1 LSTIT
6 GVLGF
11 ADHPEVPKAML
22 LPILPSLPEATGR
35 PNGVFPAETG
45 MSDLDVSQMPRTPS
59 DDKLSSPDL
68 GSGDPYLH
76 GRGMLSPLPSSLQEN
91 SVHQRSGSRSLF
103 KWKTDGDYQNSKGS
117 GDIRLVCLLL
127 FNRICDMK
135 QRLLVFMSRGISK
148 EEYYAVLPLRIWD
161 SYNGH
166 FLTSIRFTLPLSYRG
181 FRDNHLPLLYPCS
194 PGLRNLRWQCN

>member
-1 LSTIT
+1 LQGLQQSLSTIT

-22 LPILPSLPEATGR
+22 LPILPSLPEATWR

-45 MSDLDVSQMPRTPS
+45 MSDLDVSQIPRIPS

-76 GRGMLSPLPSSLQEN
+76 GRGMLSSLPSSLQEN

-117 GDIRLVCLLL
+117 VDIRLVYLLL
-127 FNRICDMK
+127 FQQD
-135 QRLLVFMSRGISK
+135 L
-148 EEYYAVLPLRIWD
+148 
-161 SYNGH
+161 
-166 FLTSIRFTLPLSYRG
+166 
-181 FRDNHLPLLYPCS
+181 
-194 PGLRNLRWQCN
+194 